1 MAIKQI
7 DDAKCIGCGVCV
19 NSCSMDV
26 IRLNQFLIEKEE
38 VTQCRSACPA
48 GVNMRGYI
56 YLLTEGKIGEA
67 MKLIREALPL
77 PAITGHVCFH
87 PCEKECA
94 RKEVD
99 EAVNINALERYVA
112 DYWLQEKAKPA
123 LRIYLKKV
131 AIIGSGPAGLAA
143 AYDLVRMGY
152 PVTVFEAQP
161 LPGGMLRVGIPE
173 YRLPGNILDAQI
185 GYIEGMG
192 VDFKTGVTFG
202 KDLTLSGLKKKE
214 YQAIL
219 FAIGAQQSRKID
231 TEGAQ
236 LTDVLWGL
244 DFLRE
249 VKLKRKARVK
259 DRVVVIGGG
268 NVAIDAAL
276 TALRLGAKEVRIVCL
291 ECREEMPAH
300 EEAIKTAMDE
310 GVDISVSWGPK
321 GVVGDRKRVK
331 GIELIRCLSVYDKT
345 GKFKPSFDENTTR
358 SMETDM
364 VIFAIGESTDLS
376 VLPGGMK
383 TDNNHIL
390 ADPVTLETS
399 LPGVF
404 AAGVAVSGPG
414 SVVEAIASGKK
425 AAVSIDRYLRG
436 IDLKAGREA
445 EVNVVK
451 KPPREGIEKRPRQA
465 TSLLPIDQRKR
476 SFREIKA
483 GFDKETAEQEERR
496 CMACGSK
503 AFVKYLEDCM
513 TCYTCE
519 RDCPE
524 KAIFISPEHVSPG
537 VSSWG

>member
-7 DDAKCIGCGVCV
+7 DDAKCVGCGVCV

-26 IRLNQFLIEKEE
+26 LRLNQLHIEKEE
-38 VTQCRSACPA
+38 ITPCRSACPA

-56 YLLTEGKIGEA
+56 YLLTEGKLEEA
-67 MKLIREALPL
+67 MNLIREALPL

-123 LRIYLKKV
+123 LRIYVKKV
-131 AIIGSGPAGLAA
+131 AVVGSGPAGLAA
-143 AYDLVRMGY
+143 AYDLVKMGY

-161 LPGGMLRVGIPE
+161 LLGGMLRVGIPE

-185 GYIEGMG
+185 NYIEGMG
-192 VDFKTGVTFG
+192 VDFKTNARFG
-202 KDLTLSGLKKKE
+202 KDLTLGGLKKKE
-214 YQAIL
+214 YQAVL
-219 FAIGAQQSRKID
+219 FAIGAQQSRRIEID
-231 TEGAQ
+231 GAQ
-236 LTDVLWGL
+236 LPDVSWGL
-244 DFLRE
+244 DFLSE
-249 VKLKRKARVK
+249 VKLKGKVRIK

-276 TALRLGAKEVRIVCL
+276 TALRLGAKDVRIVCL

-300 EEAIKTAMDE
+300 EEAIKTAIDE
-310 GVDISVSWGPK
+310 GVDISVSWGPRR
-321 GVVGDRKRVK
+321 VVGDRKSVK
-331 GIELIRCLSVYDKT
+331 EIELVRCLSVFDKT
-345 GKFKPSFDENTTR
+345 GKFKPSFEERTTR

-364 VIFAIGESTDLS
+364 VIFAIGENTDLS
-376 VLPGGMK
+376 ILPREIK

-390 ADPVTLETS
+390 ADPVTLETG

-436 IDLKAGREA
+436 KDLRSGRDAG
-445 EVNVVK
+445 VNVVK
-451 KPPREGIEKRPRQA
+451 KPPREGVEKRPRQA
-465 TSLLPIDQRKR
+465 IPLLPVDQRK
-476 SFREIKA
+476 SNFNEIKM
-483 GFDKETAEQEERR
+483 GFDKDRAEQEERR
-496 CMACGSK
+496 CMACGSR
-503 AFVKYLEDCM
+503 AFIKYLEDCM

-524 KAIFISPEHVSPG
+524 KAIFVSPEHVHPK

>member
-7 DDAKCIGCGVCV
+7 DDAKCVGCGVCV

-26 IRLNQFLIEKEE
+26 LRLNQFHIEKEE
-38 VTQCRSACPA
+38 ITPCRSACPA

-56 YLLTEGKIGEA
+56 YLLTEGKLEEA
-67 MKLIREALPL
+67 MNLIREALPL

-123 LRIYLKKV
+123 LRIYVKKV
-131 AIIGSGPAGLAA
+131 AVVGSGPAGLAA
-143 AYDLVRMGY
+143 AYDLVKMGY

-161 LPGGMLRVGIPE
+161 LLGGMLRVGIPE

-185 GYIEGMG
+185 NYIEGMG
-192 VDFKTGVTFG
+192 VDFKTNACFG
-202 KDLTLSGLKKKE
+202 KDLTLGGLKKKE
-214 YQAIL
+214 YQAVL
-219 FAIGAQQSRKID
+219 FAIGAQQSRRIEID
-231 TEGAQ
+231 GAQ
-236 LTDVLWGL
+236 LPDVLWGL
-244 DFLRE
+244 DFLSD
-249 VKLKRKARVK
+249 VKLKGKVRIK

-276 TALRLGAKEVRIVCL
+276 TALRLGAKDVRIVCL

-300 EEAIKTAMDE
+300 EEAIKTAIDE
-310 GVDISVSWGPK
+310 GVDISVSWGPRR
-321 GVVGDRKRVK
+321 VVGDRKSVK
-331 GIELIRCLSVYDKT
+331 EVELVRCLSVFDKT
-345 GKFKPSFDENTTR
+345 GKFKPSFEERTTR

-364 VIFAIGESTDLS
+364 VIFAIGENTDLS
-376 VLPGGMK
+376 ILPREIK

-436 IDLKAGREA
+436 KDLRLGRDAG
-445 EVNVVK
+445 VNVVK
-451 KPPREGIEKRPRQA
+451 KPPREGVEKRPRQA
-465 TSLLPIDQRKR
+465 IPLLPVDQRK
-476 SFREIKA
+476 SNFNEIKM
-483 GFDKETAEQEERR
+483 GFDKDRAEQEERR
-496 CMACGSK
+496 CMACGSR
-503 AFVKYLEDCM
+503 AFIKYLEDCM

-524 KAIFISPEHVSPG
+524 KAIFVSPEHVHPK

>member
-7 DDAKCIGCGVCV
+7 DDAKCVGCGVCV

-26 IRLNQFLIEKEE
+26 LRLNQFHIEKEE
-38 VTQCRSACPA
+38 ITPCRSACPA

-56 YLLTEGKIGEA
+56 YLLTEGKLEEA
-67 MKLIREALPL
+67 MNLIREALPL

-123 LRIYLKKV
+123 LRIYVKKV
-131 AIIGSGPAGLAA
+131 AVVGSGPAGLAA
-143 AYDLVRMGY
+143 AYDLVKMGY

-161 LPGGMLRVGIPE
+161 LLGGMLRVGIPE

-185 GYIEGMG
+185 NYIEGMG
-192 VDFKTGVTFG
+192 VDFKTNARFG
-202 KDLTLSGLKKKE
+202 KDLTLGGLKKKE
-214 YQAIL
+214 YQAVL
-219 FAIGAQQSRKID
+219 FAIGAQQSRRIEID
-231 TEGAQ
+231 GAQ
-236 LTDVLWGL
+236 LPDVLWGL

-249 VKLKRKARVK
+249 VKLKGKVRIK

-276 TALRLGAKEVRIVCL
+276 TALRLGAKDVRIVCL

-300 EEAIKTAMDE
+300 EEAIKTAIDE
-310 GVDISVSWGPK
+310 GVDISVSWGPRR
-321 GVVGDRKRVK
+321 VVGDRKSVK
-331 GIELIRCLSVYDKT
+331 EIELVRCLSVFDKT
-345 GKFKPSFDENTTR
+345 GKFKPSFEERTTR

-364 VIFAIGESTDLS
+364 VIFAIGENTDLS
-376 VLPGGMK
+376 ILPREIK

-390 ADPVTLETS
+390 ADPVTLETG

-436 IDLKAGREA
+436 KDLRSGRDAG
-445 EVNVVK
+445 VNVVK
-451 KPPREGIEKRPRQA
+451 KPPREGVEKRPRQA
-465 TSLLPIDQRKR
+465 IPLLPVDQRK
-476 SFREIKA
+476 SNFNEIKM
-483 GFDKETAEQEERR
+483 GFDKDRAEQEERR
-496 CMACGSK
+496 CMACGSR
-503 AFVKYLEDCM
+503 AFIKYLEDCM

-524 KAIFISPEHVSPG
+524 KAIFVSPEHVHPK

>member
-7 DDAKCIGCGVCV
+7 DDAKCVGCGVCV

-26 IRLNQFLIEKEE
+26 LRLNQLHIEKEE
-38 VTQCRSACPA
+38 ITPCRSACPA

-56 YLLTEGKIGEA
+56 YLLTEGKLEEA
-67 MKLIREALPL
+67 MNLIREALPL

-123 LRIYLKKV
+123 LRIYVKKV
-131 AIIGSGPAGLAA
+131 AVVGSGPAGLAA
-143 AYDLVRMGY
+143 AYDLVKMGY

-161 LPGGMLRVGIPE
+161 LLGGMLRVGIPE

-185 GYIEGMG
+185 NYIEGMG
-192 VDFKTGVTFG
+192 VDFKTNACFG
-202 KDLTLSGLKKKE
+202 KDLTLGGLKKKE
-214 YQAIL
+214 YQAVL
-219 FAIGAQQSRKID
+219 FAIGAQQSRRIEID
-231 TEGAQ
+231 GAQ
-236 LTDVLWGL
+236 LPDVLWGL

-249 VKLKRKARVK
+249 VKLKGKVRIK

-276 TALRLGAKEVRIVCL
+276 TALRLGAKDVRIVCL

-300 EEAIKTAMDE
+300 EEAIKTAIDE
-310 GVDISVSWGPK
+310 GVDISVSWGPRR
-321 GVVGDRKRVK
+321 VVGDRKSVK
-331 GIELIRCLSVYDKT
+331 EIELVRCLSVFDKT
-345 GKFKPSFDENTTR
+345 GKFKPSFEERTTR

-364 VIFAIGESTDLS
+364 VIFAIGENTDLS
-376 VLPGGMK
+376 ILPREIK

-436 IDLKAGREA
+436 KDLRLGRDAG
-445 EVNVVK
+445 VNVVK
-451 KPPREGIEKRPRQA
+451 KPPREGVEKRPRQA
-465 TSLLPIDQRKR
+465 IPLLPVDQRKNN
-476 SFREIKA
+476 FNEIKM
-483 GFDKETAEQEERR
+483 GLDKDRAEQEERR
-496 CMACGSK
+496 CMACGSR
-503 AFVKYLEDCM
+503 AFIKYLEDCM

-524 KAIFISPEHVSPG
+524 KAIFVSPEHVHPK

>member
-26 IRLNQFLIEKEE
+26 LRLNQFLIEKEE
-38 VTQCRSACPA
+38 ITPCRSACPA

-56 YLLTEGKIGEA
+56 YLLTQGKLEEA
-67 MKLIREALPL
+67 MNLIREALPL

-99 EAVNINALERYVA
+99 EAVNINALECYVA
-112 DYWLQEKAKPA
+112 DYWLQEKAKRA
-123 LRIYLKKV
+123 LRIYVKKV
-131 AIIGSGPAGLAA
+131 AIVGSGPAGLAA
-143 AYDLVRMGY
+143 AYDLVKMGY
-152 PVTVFEAQP
+152 PVAVFEAQP
-161 LPGGMLRVGIPE
+161 FPGGMLRTGIPE
-173 YRLPGNILDAQI
+173 YRLPERILEAQI
-185 GYIEGMG
+185 DYIEGMG
-192 VDFKTGVTFG
+192 VDFTTGVTFG
-202 KDLTLSGLKKKE
+202 KDLTLSGLRKNDYK
-214 YQAIL
+214 AIL

-231 TEGAQ
+231 IDGAQ
-236 LTDVLWGL
+236 IPDVLWGL
-244 DFLRE
+244 DFLRD
-249 VKLKRKARVK
+249 VKLKRRVGVK

-276 TALRLGAKEVRIVCL
+276 TALRLGAKDVRIVCL
-291 ECREEMPAH
+291 ECKEEMPAH
-300 EEAIKTAMDE
+300 EEAIKTVMDE

-321 GVVGDRKRVK
+321 RVVGDRKRVE
-331 GIELIRCLSVYDKT
+331 GIELVRCLSVFDDV
-345 GKFKPSFDENTTR
+345 GKFNPSFDEKTTR
-358 SMETDM
+358 FMEADM

-376 VLPGGMK
+376 LLPEGMK
-383 TDNNHIL
+383 TGNNHIL

-436 IDLKAGREA
+436 KDLKAGRET
-445 EVNVVK
+445 EVKVVK
-451 KPPREGIEKRPRQA
+451 KPPREGVEKRPREA
-465 TSLLPIDQRKR
+465 VRLLPADQRR
-476 SFREIKA
+476 NNFNEIKI
-483 GFDKETAEQEERR
+483 GFSKETAEQEEKR

-503 AFVKYLEDCM
+503 AFIKYLEDCM

-524 KAIFISPEHVSPG
+524 KAIYVSPEHIPPG
-537 VSSWG
+537 VSCWG

>member
-26 IRLNQFLIEKEE
+26 LRLNQFLIEKGEI
-38 VTQCRSACPA
+38 TPCRSACPA

-56 YLLTEGKIGEA
+56 YLLAQGKLEEA
-67 MKLIREALPL
+67 MNLIREELPL
-77 PAITGHVCFH
+77 PAVTGHVCFH

-123 LRIYLKKV
+123 FQIYLRKV

-143 AYDLVRMGY
+143 AYDLVKLGY

-161 LPGGMLRVGIPE
+161 LLGGMLRTGIPE

-185 GYIEGMG
+185 NYIEGLG
-192 VDFKTGVTFG
+192 VDFKTGVYFG
-202 KDLTLSGLKKKE
+202 KDLTLGGLKKKE

-219 FAIGAQQSRKID
+219 FAIGAQQSRRIEID
-231 TEGAQ
+231 GAQ
-236 LTDVLWGL
+236 LPDVLWGL
-244 DFLRE
+244 DFLRD
-249 VKLKRKARVK
+249 VKLKRKVRIK

-276 TALRLGAKEVRIVCL
+276 TALRLGAKDVRIVCL
-291 ECREEMPAH
+291 ERREEMPAH

-321 GVVGDRKRVK
+321 RVVGDRKSVK
-331 GIELIRCLSVYDKT
+331 GIELVRCLSVFDKT
-345 GKFKPSFDENTTR
+345 GKFKPSFEEETTR

-364 VIFAIGESTDLS
+364 VIFAIGENTELS
-376 VLPGGMK
+376 ILPREIK

-399 LPGVF
+399 LPGIF

-425 AAVSIDRYLRG
+425 ASVSIDRYLRG
-436 IDLKAGREA
+436 KDLRTGRDAGA
-445 EVNVVK
+445 NVVK
-451 KPPREGIEKRPRQA
+451 KPPREGVEKRPRQA
-465 TSLLPIDQRKR
+465 IPLLPVDQRK
-476 SFREIKA
+476 SNFNEIKM
-483 GFDKETAEQEERR
+483 GFDKDRAEQEERR
-496 CMACGSK
+496 CMACGSR
-503 AFVKYLEDCM
+503 AFIKYLEDCM

-524 KAIFISPEHVSPG
+524 KAIFVSPEHVLPK

>member
-7 DDAKCIGCGVCV
+7 DDAKCVGCGVCV

-26 IRLNQFLIEKEE
+26 LRLNQFHIEKEE
-38 VTQCRSACPA
+38 ITPCRSACPA

-56 YLLTEGKIGEA
+56 YLLTEGKLEEA
-67 MKLIREALPL
+67 MNLIREALPL

-123 LRIYLKKV
+123 LRIYVKKV
-131 AIIGSGPAGLAA
+131 AVVGSGPAGLAA
-143 AYDLVRMGY
+143 AYDLVKMGY

-161 LPGGMLRVGIPE
+161 LLGGMLRVGIPE

-185 GYIEGMG
+185 NYIEGMG
-192 VDFKTGVTFG
+192 VDFKTNARFG
-202 KDLTLSGLKKKE
+202 KDLTLGGLKKKE
-214 YQAIL
+214 YQAVL
-219 FAIGAQQSRKID
+219 FAIGAQQSRRIEID
-231 TEGAQ
+231 GAQ
-236 LTDVLWGL
+236 LPDVLWGL
-244 DFLRE
+244 DFLSD
-249 VKLKRKARVK
+249 VKLKGKVRIK

-276 TALRLGAKEVRIVCL
+276 TALRLGAKDVRIVCL

-300 EEAIKTAMDE
+300 EEAIKTAIDE
-310 GVDISVSWGPK
+310 GVDISVSWGPRR
-321 GVVGDRKRVK
+321 VVGDRKSVK
-331 GIELIRCLSVYDKT
+331 EIELVRCLSVFDKT
-345 GKFKPSFDENTTR
+345 GKFKPSFEERTTR

-364 VIFAIGESTDLS
+364 VIFAIGENTDLS
-376 VLPGGMK
+376 ILPREIK

-436 IDLKAGREA
+436 KDLRLGRDAG
-445 EVNVVK
+445 VNVVK
-451 KPPREGIEKRPRQA
+451 KPPREGVEKRPRQA
-465 TSLLPIDQRKR
+465 IPLLPVDQRK
-476 SFREIKA
+476 SNFNEIKM
-483 GFDKETAEQEERR
+483 GFDKDRAEQEERR
-496 CMACGSK
+496 CMACGSR
-503 AFVKYLEDCM
+503 AFIKYLEDCM

-524 KAIFISPEHVSPG
+524 KAIFVSPEHVLPK

>member
-7 DDAKCIGCGVCV
+7 DSGKCIGCGICV
-19 NSCSMDV
+19 NSCAMDV
-26 IRLNQFLIEKEE
+26 LRLNHFLTDKEE
-38 VTQCRSACPA
+38 ITPCRSACPA

-56 YLLTEGKIGEA
+56 HLLTQGKLEEA
-67 MKLIREALPL
+67 MKLIREELPL
-77 PAITGHVCFH
+77 PAVTGHVCFH

-112 DYWLQEKAKPA
+112 DYWLQENAKPA
-123 LRIYLKKV
+123 LRIYLRKV

-143 AYDLVRMGY
+143 AYDLVKMGY
-152 PVTVFEAQP
+152 PVTVFESQP
-161 LPGGMLRVGIPE
+161 LLGGMLRTGIPE

-219 FAIGAQQSRKID
+219 FAIGAQQSREID
-231 TEGAQ
+231 VEGAH

-249 VKLKRKARVK
+249 VKLKRKVK
-259 DRVVVIGGG
+259 VKERVVVIGGG

-276 TALRLGAKEVRIVCL
+276 TALRLGAKDVRIVCL

-321 GVVGDRKRVK
+321 RVVGDRKRVK

-345 GKFKPSFDENTTR
+345 GRFKPSFDENTTR

-445 EVNVVK
+445 EVKVVK

-465 TSLLPIDQRKR
+465 TTLLPIDQRKK
-476 SFREIKA
+476 SFSEIKA
-483 GFDKETAEQEERR
+483 GFGKETAEQEERR

-503 AFVKYLEDCM
+503 AFIKYFEDCM

-524 KAIFISPEHVSPG
+524 KAVFVSPEHVSPG
-537 VSSWG
+537 VCSWG

>member
-7 DDAKCIGCGVCV
+7 DDAKCVGCGVCV

-26 IRLNQFLIEKEE
+26 LRLNQFHIEKEE
-38 VTQCRSACPA
+38 ITPCRSACPA

-56 YLLTEGKIGEA
+56 YLLTEGKLEEA
-67 MKLIREALPL
+67 MNLIREALPL

-123 LRIYLKKV
+123 LRIYVKKV
-131 AIIGSGPAGLAA
+131 AVVGSGPAGLAA
-143 AYDLVRMGY
+143 AYDLVKMGY

-161 LPGGMLRVGIPE
+161 LLGGMLRVGIPE

-185 GYIEGMG
+185 NYIEGMG
-192 VDFKTGVTFG
+192 VDFKTNACFG
-202 KDLTLSGLKKKE
+202 KDLTLGGLKKKE
-214 YQAIL
+214 YQAVL
-219 FAIGAQQSRKID
+219 FAIGAQQSRRISID
-231 TEGAQ
+231 GAQ
-236 LTDVLWGL
+236 LPDVLWGL
-244 DFLRE
+244 DFLSD
-249 VKLKRKARVK
+249 VKLKGKVRIK

-276 TALRLGAKEVRIVCL
+276 TALRLGAKDVRIVCL

-300 EEAIKTAMDE
+300 EEAIKTAIDE
-310 GVDISVSWGPK
+310 GVDISVSWGPRR
-321 GVVGDRKRVK
+321 VVGDRKSVK
-331 GIELIRCLSVYDKT
+331 EIELVRCLSVFDKT
-345 GKFKPSFDENTTR
+345 GKFKPSFEERTTR

-364 VIFAIGESTDLS
+364 VIFAIGENTDLS
-376 VLPGGMK
+376 ILPREIK

-436 IDLKAGREA
+436 KDLRSGRDAG
-445 EVNVVK
+445 VNVVK
-451 KPPREGIEKRPRQA
+451 KPPREGVEKRPRQA
-465 TSLLPIDQRKR
+465 IPLLPVDQRK
-476 SFREIKA
+476 SNFNEIKM
-483 GFDKETAEQEERR
+483 GFDKDRAEQEERR
-496 CMACGSK
+496 CMACGSR
-503 AFVKYLEDCM
+503 AFIKYLEDCM

-524 KAIFISPEHVSPG
+524 KAIFVSPEHVLPK

>member
-1 MAIKQI
+1 MAIEQI

-19 NSCSMDV
+19 NSCAMDV

-38 VTQCRSACPA
+38 ITPCRSACPA

-56 YLLTEGKIGEA
+56 YLLTEGKLEEA

-87 PCEKECA
+87 PCERECA

-123 LRIYLKKV
+123 LRIYLRKV
-131 AIIGSGPAGLAA
+131 AIIGSGPSGLAA
-143 AYDLVRMGY
+143 AYDLVKMGY
-152 PVTVFEAQP
+152 PVTVFEGQP
-161 LPGGMLRVGIPE
+161 LPGGMLRTGIPE

-185 GYIEGMG
+185 DYIKGMG

-202 KDLTLSGLKKKE
+202 KDLTLSDLGKRE

-219 FAIGAQQSRKID
+219 FAIGAQRSRKIEI
-231 TEGAQ
+231 EGAQ
-236 LTDVLWGL
+236 LTGVLWGL
-244 DFLRE
+244 DFLRD
-249 VKLKRKARVK
+249 VKLKRKVRVK
-259 DRVVVIGGG
+259 NRVVVIGGG
-268 NVAIDAAL
+268 NVAVDAAL
-276 TALRLGAKEVRIVCL
+276 TALRLGAENVRIVCL

-310 GVDISVSWGPK
+310 GVDIRVSWGPK
-321 GVVGDRKRVK
+321 RMIRDKERVT
-331 GIELIRCLSVYDKT
+331 GIELIRCLSVTDKT
-345 GKFKPSFDENTTR
+345 GKFKPSFDEKTTQ
-358 SMETDM
+358 SIETDM
-364 VIFAIGESTDLS
+364 VIFALGECPDLS
-376 VLPGGMK
+376 VLPGEMK
-383 TDNNHIL
+383 TDNDHIL
-390 ADPVTLETS
+390 ADPMTLETS

-436 IDLKAGREA
+436 KDLKAGRDA
-445 EVNVVK
+445 ETKVVE
-451 KPPREGIEKRPRQA
+451 KPPREGVEKRPRQA
-465 TSLLPIDQRKR
+465 ISLLPFDQRK
-476 SFREIKA
+476 SNFDEIKM
-483 GFDKETAEQEERR
+483 GFSKETAEQEERR
-496 CMACGSK
+496 CMACGSR
-503 AFVKYLEDCM
+503 AFIKYLEDCM

-524 KAIFISPEHVSPG
+524 KAITVSPEHISPG

>member
-7 DDAKCIGCGVCV
+7 DDAKCVGCGVCV

-26 IRLNQFLIEKEE
+26 LRLNQFHIEKEE
-38 VTQCRSACPA
+38 ITPCRSACPA

-56 YLLTEGKIGEA
+56 YLLTEGKLEEA
-67 MKLIREALPL
+67 MNLIREALPL

-123 LRIYLKKV
+123 LRIYVKKV
-131 AIIGSGPAGLAA
+131 AVVGSGPAGLAA
-143 AYDLVRMGY
+143 AYDLVKMGY

-161 LPGGMLRVGIPE
+161 LLGGMLRVGIPE

-185 GYIEGMG
+185 NYIEGMG
-192 VDFKTGVTFG
+192 VDFKTNACFG
-202 KDLTLSGLKKKE
+202 KDLTLGGLKKKE
-214 YQAIL
+214 YQAVL
-219 FAIGAQQSRKID
+219 FAIGAQQSRRIEID
-231 TEGAQ
+231 GAQ
-236 LTDVLWGL
+236 LPDVLWGL
-244 DFLRE
+244 DFLSE
-249 VKLKRKARVK
+249 VKLKGKVRIK

-276 TALRLGAKEVRIVCL
+276 TALRLGAKDVRIVCL

-300 EEAIKTAMDE
+300 EEAIKTAIDE
-310 GVDISVSWGPK
+310 GVDISVSWGPRR
-321 GVVGDRKRVK
+321 VVGDRKSVK
-331 GIELIRCLSVYDKT
+331 EIELVRCLSVFDKT
-345 GKFKPSFDENTTR
+345 GKFKPSFEERTTR

-364 VIFAIGESTDLS
+364 VIFAIGENTDLS
-376 VLPGGMK
+376 ILPREIK

-436 IDLKAGREA
+436 KDLRSGRDAG
-445 EVNVVK
+445 VNVVK
-451 KPPREGIEKRPRQA
+451 KPPREGVEKRPRQA
-465 TSLLPIDQRKR
+465 IPLLPVDQRK
-476 SFREIKA
+476 SNFNEIKM
-483 GFDKETAEQEERR
+483 GFDKDRAEQEERR
-496 CMACGSK
+496 CMACGSR
-503 AFVKYLEDCM
+503 AFIKYLEDCM

-524 KAIFISPEHVSPG
+524 KAIFVSPEHVLPK

>member
-7 DDAKCIGCGVCV
+7 DDAKCVGCGVCV

-26 IRLNQFLIEKEE
+26 LRLNQFHIEKEE
-38 VTQCRSACPA
+38 ITPCRSACPA

-56 YLLTEGKIGEA
+56 YLLTEGKLEEA
-67 MKLIREALPL
+67 MNLIREALPL

-123 LRIYLKKV
+123 LRIYVKKV
-131 AIIGSGPAGLAA
+131 AVVGSGPAGLAA
-143 AYDLVRMGY
+143 AYDLVKMGY

-161 LPGGMLRVGIPE
+161 LLGGMLRVGIPE

-185 GYIEGMG
+185 NYIEGMG
-192 VDFKTGVTFG
+192 VDFKTNACFG
-202 KDLTLSGLKKKE
+202 KDLTLGGLKKKE
-214 YQAIL
+214 YQAVL
-219 FAIGAQQSRKID
+219 FAIGAQQSRRISID
-231 TEGAQ
+231 GAQ
-236 LTDVLWGL
+236 LPDVLWGL
-244 DFLRE
+244 DFLSD
-249 VKLKRKARVK
+249 VKLKGKVRIK

-276 TALRLGAKEVRIVCL
+276 TALRLGAKDVRIVCL

-300 EEAIKTAMDE
+300 EEAIKTAIDE
-310 GVDISVSWGPK
+310 GVDISVSWGPRR
-321 GVVGDRKRVK
+321 VVGDRKSVK
-331 GIELIRCLSVYDKT
+331 EIELVRCLSVFDKT
-345 GKFKPSFDENTTR
+345 GKFKPSFEERTTR

-364 VIFAIGESTDLS
+364 VIFAIGENTDLS
-376 VLPGGMK
+376 ILPREIK

-436 IDLKAGREA
+436 KDLRSGRDAG
-445 EVNVVK
+445 VNVVK
-451 KPPREGIEKRPRQA
+451 KPPREGVEKRPRQA
-465 TSLLPIDQRKR
+465 IPLLPVDQRK
-476 SFREIKA
+476 SNFNEIKM
-483 GFDKETAEQEERR
+483 GFDKDRAEQEERR
-496 CMACGSK
+496 CMACGSR
-503 AFVKYLEDCM
+503 AFIKYLEDCM

-524 KAIFISPEHVSPG
+524 KAIFVSPEHVHPK

>member
-7 DDAKCIGCGVCV
+7 DDAKCVGCGVCV

-26 IRLNQFLIEKEE
+26 LRLNQLHIEKEE
-38 VTQCRSACPA
+38 ITPCRSACPA

-56 YLLTEGKIGEA
+56 YLLTEGKLEEA
-67 MKLIREALPL
+67 MNLIREALPL

-112 DYWLQEKAKPA
+112 DYWLQEKVKPA
-123 LRIYLKKV
+123 LRIYVKKV
-131 AIIGSGPAGLAA
+131 AVVGSGPAGLAA
-143 AYDLVRMGY
+143 AYDLVKMGY

-161 LPGGMLRVGIPE
+161 LLGGMLRVGIPE

-185 GYIEGMG
+185 NYIEGMG
-192 VDFKTGVTFG
+192 VDFKTNACFG
-202 KDLTLSGLKKKE
+202 KDLTLGGLKKKE
-214 YQAIL
+214 YQAVL
-219 FAIGAQQSRKID
+219 FAIGAQQSRRIEID
-231 TEGAQ
+231 GAQ
-236 LTDVLWGL
+236 LPDVLWGL

-249 VKLKRKARVK
+249 VKLKGKVRIK

-276 TALRLGAKEVRIVCL
+276 TALRLGAKDVRIVCL

-300 EEAIKTAMDE
+300 EEAIKTAIDE
-310 GVDISVSWGPK
+310 GVDISVSWGPRR
-321 GVVGDRKRVK
+321 VVGDRKSVK
-331 GIELIRCLSVYDKT
+331 EIELVRCLSVFDKT
-345 GKFKPSFDENTTR
+345 GKFKPSFEERTTR

-364 VIFAIGESTDLS
+364 VIFAIGENTDLS
-376 VLPGGMK
+376 ILPREIK

-436 IDLKAGREA
+436 KDLRSGRDAG
-445 EVNVVK
+445 VNVVK
-451 KPPREGIEKRPRQA
+451 KPPREGVEKRPRQA
-465 TSLLPIDQRKR
+465 IPLLPVDQRKNN
-476 SFREIKA
+476 FNEIKM
-483 GFDKETAEQEERR
+483 GLDKDRAEQEERR
-496 CMACGSK
+496 CMACGSR
-503 AFVKYLEDCM
+503 AFIKYLEDCM

-524 KAIFISPEHVSPG
+524 KAIFVSPEHVHPK

>member
-7 DDAKCIGCGVCV
+7 DSGKCIGCGVCV
-19 NSCSMDV
+19 NSCAMDV
-26 IRLNQFLIEKEE
+26 LRLNHFLTDKEE
-38 VTQCRSACPA
+38 ITPCRSACPA

-56 YLLTEGKIGEA
+56 HLLTQGKLEEA
-67 MKLIREALPL
+67 MKLIREELPL
-77 PAITGHVCFH
+77 PAVTGHVCFH

-123 LRIYLKKV
+123 LRIYLRKV

-143 AYDLVRMGY
+143 AYDLVKMGY
-152 PVTVFEAQP
+152 PVTVFESQP
-161 LPGGMLRVGIPE
+161 LLGGMLRTGIPE

-202 KDLTLSGLKKKE
+202 KDLTLSGLRKKE

-244 DFLRE
+244 DFLRD
-249 VKLKRKARVK
+249 VKLKRKVK
-259 DRVVVIGGG
+259 AKERIVVIGGG

-276 TALRLGAKEVRIVCL
+276 TALRLGARDVRIICL

-321 GVVGDRKRVK
+321 RVVGDRKRVK

-345 GKFKPSFDENTTR
+345 GRFKPSFDENTTR

-445 EVNVVK
+445 EVNVVN

-483 GFDKETAEQEERR
+483 GFGKETAEQEERR

-524 KAIFISPEHVSPG
+524 KAIFVSPEHISPG

>member
-7 DDAKCIGCGVCV
+7 DDAKCVGCGVCV

-26 IRLNQFLIEKEE
+26 LRLNQFHIEKEE
-38 VTQCRSACPA
+38 ITPCRSACPA

-56 YLLTEGKIGEA
+56 YLLTEGKLEEA
-67 MKLIREALPL
+67 MNLIREALPL

-112 DYWLQEKAKPA
+112 DYWLEEKAKPA
-123 LRIYLKKV
+123 LRIYVKKV
-131 AIIGSGPAGLAA
+131 AVVGSGPAGLAA
-143 AYDLVRMGY
+143 AYDLVKMGY

-161 LPGGMLRVGIPE
+161 LLGGMLRVGIPE

-185 GYIEGMG
+185 NYIEGMG
-192 VDFKTGVTFG
+192 VDFKTNARFG
-202 KDLTLSGLKKKE
+202 KDLTLGGLKKKE
-214 YQAIL
+214 YQAVL
-219 FAIGAQQSRKID
+219 FAIGAQQSRRIEID
-231 TEGAQ
+231 GAQ
-236 LTDVLWGL
+236 LPDVLWGL

-249 VKLKRKARVK
+249 VKLKGKVRIK

-276 TALRLGAKEVRIVCL
+276 TALRLGAKDVRIVCL

-300 EEAIKTAMDE
+300 EEAIKTAIDE
-310 GVDISVSWGPK
+310 GVDISVSWGPRR
-321 GVVGDRKRVK
+321 VVGDRKSVK
-331 GIELIRCLSVYDKT
+331 EIELVRCLSVFDKT
-345 GKFKPSFDENTTR
+345 GKFKPSFEERTTR

-364 VIFAIGESTDLS
+364 VIFAIGENTDLS
-376 VLPGGMK
+376 ILPREIK

-436 IDLKAGREA
+436 KDLRSGRDAG
-445 EVNVVK
+445 VNVVK
-451 KPPREGIEKRPRQA
+451 KPPREGVEKRPRQA
-465 TSLLPIDQRKR
+465 IPLLPVDQRK
-476 SFREIKA
+476 SNFNEIKM
-483 GFDKETAEQEERR
+483 GFDKDRAEQEERR
-496 CMACGSK
+496 CMACGSR
-503 AFVKYLEDCM
+503 AFIKYLEDCM

-524 KAIFISPEHVSPG
+524 KAIFVSPEHVLPK

>member
-7 DDAKCIGCGVCV
+7 DDAKCVGCGVCV

-26 IRLNQFLIEKEE
+26 LRLNQLHIEKEE
-38 VTQCRSACPA
+38 ITPCRSACPA

-56 YLLTEGKIGEA
+56 YLLTEGKLEEA
-67 MKLIREALPL
+67 MNLIREALPL

-123 LRIYLKKV
+123 LRIYVKKV
-131 AIIGSGPAGLAA
+131 AVVGSGPAGLAA
-143 AYDLVRMGY
+143 AYDLVKMGY

-161 LPGGMLRVGIPE
+161 LLGGMLRVGIPE

-185 GYIEGMG
+185 NYIEGMG
-192 VDFKTGVTFG
+192 VDFKTNARFG
-202 KDLTLSGLKKKE
+202 KDLTLGGLKKKE
-214 YQAIL
+214 YQAVL
-219 FAIGAQQSRKID
+219 FAIGAQQSRRIEID
-231 TEGAQ
+231 GAQ
-236 LTDVLWGL
+236 LPDVLWGL

-249 VKLKRKARVK
+249 VKLKGKVRIK

-276 TALRLGAKEVRIVCL
+276 TALRLGAKDVRIVCL

-300 EEAIKTAMDE
+300 EEAIKTAIDE
-310 GVDISVSWGPK
+310 GVDISVSWGPRR
-321 GVVGDRKRVK
+321 VVGDRKSVK
-331 GIELIRCLSVYDKT
+331 EIELVRCLSVFDKT
-345 GKFKPSFDENTTR
+345 GKFKPSFEERTTR

-364 VIFAIGESTDLS
+364 VIFAIGENTDLS
-376 VLPGGMK
+376 ILPREIK

-390 ADPVTLETS
+390 ADPVTLETG

-436 IDLKAGREA
+436 KDLRSGRDAG
-445 EVNVVK
+445 VNVVK
-451 KPPREGIEKRPRQA
+451 KPPREGVEKRPRQA
-465 TSLLPIDQRKR
+465 IPLLPVDQRK
-476 SFREIKA
+476 SNFNEIKM
-483 GFDKETAEQEERR
+483 GFDKDRAEQEERR
-496 CMACGSK
+496 CMACGSR
-503 AFVKYLEDCM
+503 AFIKYLEDCM

-524 KAIFISPEHVSPG
+524 KAIFVSPEHVLPK

>member
-1 MAIKQI
+1 
-7 DDAKCIGCGVCV
+7 
-19 NSCSMDV
+19 MDV
-26 IRLNQFLIEKEE
+26 LRLNQFHIEKEE
-38 VTQCRSACPA
+38 ITPCRSACPA

-56 YLLTEGKIGEA
+56 YFLTEGKLEEA
-67 MKLIREALPL
+67 MNLIREALPL

-123 LRIYLKKV
+123 LRIYVKKV
-131 AIIGSGPAGLAA
+131 AVVGSGPAGLAA
-143 AYDLVRMGY
+143 AYDLVKMGY

-161 LPGGMLRVGIPE
+161 LLGGMLRVGIPE

-185 GYIEGMG
+185 NYIEGMG
-192 VDFKTGVTFG
+192 VDFKTNACFG
-202 KDLTLSGLKKKE
+202 KDLTLGGLKKKE
-214 YQAIL
+214 YQAVL
-219 FAIGAQQSRKID
+219 FAIGAQQSRRIEID
-231 TEGAQ
+231 GAQ
-236 LTDVLWGL
+236 LPDVLWGL
-244 DFLRE
+244 DFLSD
-249 VKLKRKARVK
+249 VKLKGKVRIK

-276 TALRLGAKEVRIVCL
+276 TALRLGAKDVRIVCL

-300 EEAIKTAMDE
+300 EEAIKTAIDE
-310 GVDISVSWGPK
+310 GVDISVSWGPRR
-321 GVVGDRKRVK
+321 VVGDRKSVK
-331 GIELIRCLSVYDKT
+331 EIELVRCLSVFDKT
-345 GKFKPSFDENTTR
+345 GKFKPSFEERTTR

-364 VIFAIGESTDLS
+364 VIFAIGENTDLS
-376 VLPGGMK
+376 ILPREIK

-390 ADPVTLETS
+390 ADPVTLETG

-436 IDLKAGREA
+436 KDLRSGRDAG
-445 EVNVVK
+445 VNVVK
-451 KPPREGIEKRPRQA
+451 KPPREGVEKRPRQA
-465 TSLLPIDQRKR
+465 IPLLPVDRRK
-476 SFREIKA
+476 SNFNEIKI
-483 GFDKETAEQEERR
+483 GFDKDRAEQEERR
-496 CMACGSK
+496 CMACGSR
-503 AFVKYLEDCM
+503 AFIKYLEDCM

-524 KAIFISPEHVSPG
+524 KAIFVSPEHVLPK

>member
-7 DDAKCIGCGVCV
+7 DDAKCVGCGVCV

-26 IRLNQFLIEKEE
+26 LRLNQFHIEKEE
-38 VTQCRSACPA
+38 ITPCRSACPA

-56 YLLTEGKIGEA
+56 YLLTEGKLEEA
-67 MKLIREALPL
+67 MNLIREALPL

-123 LRIYLKKV
+123 LRMYVKKV
-131 AIIGSGPAGLAA
+131 AVVGSGPAGLAA
-143 AYDLVRMGY
+143 AYDLVKMGY

-161 LPGGMLRVGIPE
+161 LLGGMLRTGIPE
-173 YRLPGNILDAQI
+173 YRLPENILDAQI
-185 GYIEGMG
+185 DYIKGMG
-192 VDFKTGVTFG
+192 VDFRTGVSFG
-202 KDLTLSGLKKKE
+202 KDLTLSELRKNE
-214 YQAIL
+214 YGAIL
-219 FAIGAQQSRKID
+219 FAIGAQQSRRIEID
-231 TEGAQ
+231 GAQ
-236 LTDVLWGL
+236 LPDVLWGL

-249 VKLKRKARVK
+249 VKLKGKVRIK

-276 TALRLGAKEVRIVCL
+276 TALRLGAKDVRIVCL

-300 EEAIKTAMDE
+300 EEAIKTAIDE
-310 GVDISVSWGPK
+310 GVDISVSWGPRR
-321 GVVGDRKRVK
+321 VVGDRKSVK
-331 GIELIRCLSVYDKT
+331 EIELVRCLSVFDKT
-345 GKFKPSFDENTTR
+345 GKFKPSFDEKTTR

-364 VIFAIGESTDLS
+364 VIFAIGENTDLS
-376 VLPGGMK
+376 ILPREIK

-436 IDLKAGREA
+436 KDLRSGRDAG
-445 EVNVVK
+445 VNVVK
-451 KPPREGIEKRPRQA
+451 KPPREGVEKRPRQA
-465 TSLLPIDQRKR
+465 IPLLPVDQRK
-476 SFREIKA
+476 SNFNEIKM
-483 GFDKETAEQEERR
+483 GFDQDRAEQEERR
-496 CMACGSK
+496 CMACGSR
-503 AFVKYLEDCM
+503 AFIKYLEDCM

-524 KAIFISPEHVSPG
+524 KAIFVSPEHVLPK

>member
-26 IRLNQFLIEKEE
+26 LRLNQFLIEKEE
-38 VTQCRSACPA
+38 ITPCRSACPA

-56 YLLTEGKIGEA
+56 YLLTQGKLEEA
-67 MKLIREALPL
+67 MNLIREALPL

-99 EAVNINALERYVA
+99 EAVNINALECYVA
-112 DYWLQEKAKPA
+112 DYWLQEKAKRA
-123 LRIYLKKV
+123 LRIYVKKV
-131 AIIGSGPAGLAA
+131 AIVGSGPAGLAA
-143 AYDLVRMGY
+143 AYDLVKMGY
-152 PVTVFEAQP
+152 PVAVFEAQP
-161 LPGGMLRVGIPE
+161 FPGGMLRTGIPE
-173 YRLPGNILDAQI
+173 YRLPERILEAQI
-185 GYIEGMG
+185 DYIEGMG
-192 VDFKTGVTFG
+192 VDFTTGVTFG
-202 KDLTLSGLKKKE
+202 KDLTLSGLRKNDYE
-214 YQAIL
+214 AIL

-231 TEGAQ
+231 IDGAQ
-236 LTDVLWGL
+236 IPDVLWGL
-244 DFLRE
+244 DFLRD
-249 VKLKRKARVK
+249 VKLKRRVGVK

-276 TALRLGAKEVRIVCL
+276 TALRLGAKDVRIVCL
-291 ECREEMPAH
+291 ECKEEMPAH
-300 EEAIKTAMDE
+300 EEAIKTVMDE

-321 GVVGDRKRVK
+321 RVVGDRKRVE
-331 GIELIRCLSVYDKT
+331 GIELVRCLSVFDDV
-345 GKFKPSFDENTTR
+345 GKFNPSFDEKTTR
-358 SMETDM
+358 FMKADM
-364 VIFAIGESTDLS
+364 VVFAIGESTDLS
-376 VLPGGMK
+376 VLPEGMK

-436 IDLKAGREA
+436 KDLKVGRET
-445 EVNVVK
+445 EVKVVK
-451 KPPREGIEKRPRQA
+451 KPPREGVEKRPRKA
-465 TSLLPIDQRKR
+465 VRLLPADQRR
-476 SFREIKA
+476 NNFNEIKI
-483 GFDKETAEQEERR
+483 GFSKETAEQEEKR

-503 AFVKYLEDCM
+503 AFIKYLEDCM

-524 KAIFISPEHVSPG
+524 KAIYVSPEHIPPG
-537 VSSWG
+537 ISCWG

>member
-7 DDAKCIGCGVCV
+7 DDAKCVGCGVCV
-19 NSCSMDV
+19 NGCSMDV
-26 IRLNQFLIEKEE
+26 LRLNQLHIEKEE
-38 VTQCRSACPA
+38 ITPCRSACPA

-56 YLLTEGKIGEA
+56 YLLTEGKLEEA
-67 MKLIREALPL
+67 MNLIREALPL

-123 LRIYLKKV
+123 LRIYVKKV
-131 AIIGSGPAGLAA
+131 AVVGSGPAGLAA
-143 AYDLVRMGY
+143 AYDLVKMGY

-161 LPGGMLRVGIPE
+161 LLGGMLRVGIPE

-185 GYIEGMG
+185 NYIEGMG
-192 VDFKTGVTFG
+192 VDFKTNARFG
-202 KDLTLSGLKKKE
+202 KDLTLGGLKKKE
-214 YQAIL
+214 YQAVL
-219 FAIGAQQSRKID
+219 FAIGAQQSRRIEID
-231 TEGAQ
+231 GAQ
-236 LTDVLWGL
+236 LPDVLWGL

-249 VKLKRKARVK
+249 VKLKGKVRIK

-276 TALRLGAKEVRIVCL
+276 TALRLGAKDVRIVCL

-300 EEAIKTAMDE
+300 EEAIKTAIDE
-310 GVDISVSWGPK
+310 GVDISVSWGPRR
-321 GVVGDRKRVK
+321 VVGDRKSVK
-331 GIELIRCLSVYDKT
+331 EIELVRCLSVFDKT
-345 GKFKPSFDENTTR
+345 GKFKPSFEERTTR

-364 VIFAIGESTDLS
+364 VIFAIGENTDLS
-376 VLPGGMK
+376 ILPREIK

-390 ADPVTLETS
+390 ADPVTLETG

-436 IDLKAGREA
+436 KDLRSGRDAG
-445 EVNVVK
+445 VNVVK
-451 KPPREGIEKRPRQA
+451 KPPREGVEKRPRQA
-465 TSLLPIDQRKR
+465 IPLLPVDQRK
-476 SFREIKA
+476 SNFNEIKM
-483 GFDKETAEQEERR
+483 GFDKDRAEQEERR
-496 CMACGSK
+496 CMACGSR
-503 AFVKYLEDCM
+503 AFIKYLEDCM

-524 KAIFISPEHVSPG
+524 KAIFVSPEHVLPK

>member
-7 DDAKCIGCGVCV
+7 DDAKCVGCGVCV

-26 IRLNQFLIEKEE
+26 LRLNQLHIEKEE
-38 VTQCRSACPA
+38 ITPCRSACPA

-56 YLLTEGKIGEA
+56 YLLTEGKLEEA
-67 MKLIREALPL
+67 MNLIREALPL

-112 DYWLQEKAKPA
+112 DYWLQEKVKPA
-123 LRIYLKKV
+123 LRIYVKKV
-131 AIIGSGPAGLAA
+131 AVVGSGPAGLAA
-143 AYDLVRMGY
+143 AYDLVKMGY

-161 LPGGMLRVGIPE
+161 LLGGMLRVGIPE

-185 GYIEGMG
+185 NYIEGMG
-192 VDFKTGVTFG
+192 VDFKTNARFG
-202 KDLTLSGLKKKE
+202 KDLTLGGLKKKE
-214 YQAIL
+214 YQAVL
-219 FAIGAQQSRKID
+219 FAIGAQQSRRIEID
-231 TEGAQ
+231 GAQ
-236 LTDVLWGL
+236 LPDVLWGL
-244 DFLRE
+244 DFLSD
-249 VKLKRKARVK
+249 VKLKGKVRIK

-276 TALRLGAKEVRIVCL
+276 TALRLGAKDVRIVCL

-300 EEAIKTAMDE
+300 EEAIKTAIDE
-310 GVDISVSWGPK
+310 GVDISVSWGPRR
-321 GVVGDRKRVK
+321 VVGDRKSVK
-331 GIELIRCLSVYDKT
+331 EIELVRCLSVFDKT
-345 GKFKPSFDENTTR
+345 GKFKPSFEERTTR

-364 VIFAIGESTDLS
+364 VIFAIGENTDLS
-376 VLPGGMK
+376 ILPREIK

-390 ADPVTLETS
+390 ADPVTLETG

-436 IDLKAGREA
+436 KDLRSGRDAG
-445 EVNVVK
+445 VNVVK
-451 KPPREGIEKRPRQA
+451 KPPREGVEKRPRQA
-465 TSLLPIDQRKR
+465 IPLLPVDQRK
-476 SFREIKA
+476 SNFNEIKM
-483 GFDKETAEQEERR
+483 GFDKDRAEQEERR
-496 CMACGSK
+496 CMACGSR
-503 AFVKYLEDCM
+503 AFIKYLEDCM

-524 KAIFISPEHVSPG
+524 KAIFVSPEHVHPK